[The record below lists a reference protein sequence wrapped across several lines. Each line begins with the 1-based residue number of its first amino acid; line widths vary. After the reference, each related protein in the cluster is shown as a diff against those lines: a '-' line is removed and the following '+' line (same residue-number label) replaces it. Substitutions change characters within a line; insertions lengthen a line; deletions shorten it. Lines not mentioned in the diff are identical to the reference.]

1 MYVLISFRSVLFF
14 FFVDVVSLIIE
25 DSDELPVIGKV
36 LKVDTEEL
44 WVEYWRGGWETK
56 WRPWRERGKVWRDQL
71 PKRCVLLAFQ
81 LNQDNKL
88 PTKIVNELKEIYGN
102 V

>member
-1 MYVLISFRSVLFF
+1 MHVLISFRSVLFF

>member
-1 MYVLISFRSVLFF
+1 MFKKGDF
-14 FFVDVVSLIIE
+14 VSLIIE

-44 WVEYWRGGWETK
+44 CVEYWRGRWETK

>member
-1 MYVLISFRSVLFF
+1 MFNKE
-14 FFVDVVSLIIE
+14 DVVSLIIE

-44 WVEYWRGGWETK
+44 CVEYWRGGWETK
-56 WRPWRERGKVWRDQL
+56 WRLWRERGKVWRDQL

>member
-1 MYVLISFRSVLFF
+1 MFKKGDF
-14 FFVDVVSLIIE
+14 VSLIIE

-56 WRPWRERGKVWRDQL
+56 
-71 PKRCVLLAFQ
+71 
-81 LNQDNKL
+81 
-88 PTKIVNELKEIYGN
+88 
-102 V
+102 

>member
-1 MYVLISFRSVLFF
+1 MFKKE
-14 FFVDVVSLIIE
+14 DVVSLIIE

-81 LNQDNKL
+81 LNHDNKL